1 MLRFSLLLF
10 FSLHLRPFF
19 YLSFR
24 FPIHISFINPP
35 SLFLFSDDKKK
46 IMEWIN
52 QSAHR
57 WALSSEYIFFSFLYT
72 YKLYLYLLLLV
83 LRPFFFDFFLLHHLL
98 LPSFFNNCLLIQL
111 FNLLVLCLSLS
122 LFLVLASLAP
132 FLSLSLS
139 LYFFLFFLPVSRSFY
154 FSYSILSLSFFL
166 ILGAMLE
173 HIYNLTVQKK

>member
-1 MLRFSLLLF
+1 MGSVFSRMPLQPATTSPMPTRDSIFMSFISFSTSTTVMSFVKILSSSL

-57 WALSSEYIFFSFLYT
+57 WALSSEYISFSFLYT
-72 YKLYLYLLLLV
+72 YKLYLYFLLLV

-111 FNLLVLCLSLS
+111 SNLLVLCLS
-122 LFLVLASLAP
+122 
-132 FLSLSLS
+132 
-139 LYFFLFFLPVSRSFY
+139 VS
-154 FSYSILSLSFFL
+154 FS
-166 ILGAMLE
+166 
-173 HIYNLTVQKK
+173 